1 MSEDQMTAARDIV
14 RMDPSL
20 IWYTKTY
27 DDLDIRL
34 VVEAVLNYGSWEQ
47 TQKLISILGIDK
59 TAELFAWHKSHP
71 RPNLHPLAL
80 NYYSYYFAR
89 YAPKYS
95 YH

>member
-1 MSEDQMTAARDIV
+1 MDENALTAAQNIV
-14 RMDPSL
+14 REDPSL

-27 DDLDIRL
+27 NNLDIRS

-59 TAELFAWHKSHP
+59 TAELFTWHKSQP

-89 YAPKYS
+89 HAPKYS
-95 YH
+95 HL